1 MQAAVKPRSLL
12 RWIAVLSVLGIA
24 VSGLALQNHFA
35 KSKTSYCSFGEDFNC
50 DTVNR
55 SRYSEVMGMPVALIG
70 ILGYV
75 LLLALAT
82 LYRDKAETPAM
93 LLFCSLSGL
102 GFSLYLTYVEARVL
116 HTWCVLCVSSLVFIL
131 LTTSLSALE
140 LRRQLRQ
147 GPA

>member
-1 MQAAVKPRSLL
+1 MKLRSLL
-12 RWIAVLSVLGIA
+12 RWIAVFSVLGIA

-35 KSKTSYCSFGEDFNC
+35 KSTTSYCSFGDDFNC

-55 SRYSEVMGMPVALIG
+55 SRYSEVMGVPVALIG

-93 LLFCSLSGL
+93 LLFSSLSGV
-102 GFSLYLTYVEARVL
+102 GFSLYLTYVEAQVL
-116 HTWCVLCVSSLVFIL
+116 HTWCILCVSSLLFIL
-131 LTTSLSALE
+131 LIALLSALE

-147 GPA
+147 VPA